1 MVQLRERLMIDEM
14 REGDIPLIQAIE
26 KEIFLTPWP
35 RNAYQREITQNRSA
49 VYLVVRRSDEIVAY
63 GGLWK
68 MYDEAH
74 VTTVGVK
81 RAEQGKGYGLVAMA
95 ALIDRAYQMGTRW
108 ITLEVRPSNDTA
120 IRLYEK
126 FGFKVIGRRR
136 GYYTDN
142 GEDAIVM
149 WSDSIHSP
157 LFKKRFQ
164 EILESI
170 DGVEGLKAPG
180 A

>member
-1 MVQLRERLMIDEM
+1 MMQLRERLAIEEM
-14 REGDIPLIQAIE
+14 REEDIPVVQAIE

-49 VYLVVRRSDEIVAY
+49 AYLVIRRDGEVLAY

-74 VTTVGVK
+74 ITTVGVR
-81 RAEQGKGYGLVAMA
+81 RAEQGKGYGVVLMA
-95 ALIDRAYQMGTRW
+95 ALIQRAYQMGTRW
-108 ITLEVRPSNDTA
+108 MTLEVRPSNEAA
-120 IRLYEK
+120 IHLYEK

-142 GEDAIVM
+142 GEDAVVM
-149 WSDSIHSP
+149 WSDSIHAQP
-157 LFKKRFQ
+157 FKKRF
-164 EILESI
+164 EEVLKGLEGIS
-170 DGVEGLKAPG
+170 GLKPDS
-180 A
+180 